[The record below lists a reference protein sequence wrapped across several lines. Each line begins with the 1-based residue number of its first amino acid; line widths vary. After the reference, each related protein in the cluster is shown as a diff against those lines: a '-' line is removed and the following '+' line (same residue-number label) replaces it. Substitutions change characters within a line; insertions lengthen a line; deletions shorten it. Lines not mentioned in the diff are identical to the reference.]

1 MSFNTSDI
9 LFVVMVVAVVV
20 LIIVCI
26 LQRLTLRRR
35 VRLATEK
42 EHRRNVSEIR
52 SLHDEV
58 DRLAFLYDDL
68 KNSMGSTAADTATD
82 APSAESAALSLRD
95 AEDIIMAQ
103 KKLEAEKDEL
113 SIRNQKLW
121 EMSLSIQKE
130 KQHIQLL
137 KNDIELKHKS
147 ITDSIAYAKRI
158 QDAVVPMQDILR
170 DTLPD
175 FFLFWRPKET
185 VSGDFYWMKREGDV
199 LIFAVADCTGH
210 GVPGAFMSMMGV
222 AFLNEICAKIDENT
236 MPSEILEQL
245 RTLVITTLKHENSN
259 SLEPKDGM
267 DIALCILN
275 LRTRVLR
282 FSGAN
287 NPMYLIRGGELTE
300 YRPVKNPIGSYP
312 KLVNFET
319 VEIQTQPDDYV
330 YMFSDGF
337 ADQFGGNTGKKV
349 TYKRFKALLTDAY
362 NSSLTA
368 AEQEKIIGDFL
379 EEWRAD
385 FIQMDDV
392 LVGGYRL

>member
-1 MSFNTSDI
+1 
-9 LFVVMVVAVVV
+9 
-20 LIIVCI
+20 
-26 LQRLTLRRR
+26 
-35 VRLATEK
+35 
-42 EHRRNVSEIR
+42 
-52 SLHDEV
+52 
-58 DRLAFLYDDL
+58 
-68 KNSMGSTAADTATD
+68 
-82 APSAESAALSLRD
+82 
-95 AEDIIMAQ
+95 
-103 KKLEAEKDEL
+103 
-113 SIRNQKLW
+113 
-121 EMSLSIQKE
+121 
-130 KQHIQLL
+130 
-137 KNDIELKHKS
+137 
-147 ITDSIAYAKRI
+147 
-158 QDAVVPMQDILR
+158 
-170 DTLPD
+170 
-175 FFLFWRPKET
+175 
-185 VSGDFYWMKREGDV
+185 
-199 LIFAVADCTGH
+199 
-210 GVPGAFMSMMGV
+210 
-222 AFLNEICAKIDENT
+222 